1 VNLPKFAVERKSLV
15 LAAATLALF
24 WSLAN
29 AFTMQRREDPGTE
42 QRLTE
47 IVSTYPG
54 ATAENVEQLIT
65 RKVEDSLRSVEHVK
79 HVTGVSRPGIS
90 VVTVDFDDEMTHAD
104 GPLRELR
111 DKLDDLRG
119 ALPAGTSGPA
129 VDDDVWKT
137 YPMLVGVSA
146 DGLNERQ
153 IRDVAKHLADSLANL
168 PDVGKADLTGA
179 QEQEV
184 DVDLDTRALGLYGI
198 TAPDVANA
206 IAGANAL
213 VPSGTLALGDRIAQV
228 NPSDGLHGARGVA
241 NVAVA
246 NLMGRP
252 IRVGDVATVR
262 TGYPDP
268 PDEIVRV
275 NGKRGVVIAI
285 QAKATSSVTALGPEV
300 EGALARAKANWPA
313 GIDYALIANQPKTV
327 DDRVAD
333 FFLNLVLGVAVV
345 TLLVALLMGLRNG
358 LLVGTTVVL
367 SIALTFGVMPLL
379 HVDINQISILSLI
392 IALGVIVDA
401 GIVAIDNIERLLQA
415 GVARREAAWRGVQEL
430 WFPLMTST
438 LVAMTSFLP
447 FRLMGGSVGD
457 FVRDLAVVT
466 TIALGASLAVAY
478 FITPILGEWFAVAA
492 RPEDGRRG
500 LGTAVRRLF
509 DRLLAAMQRG
519 YVPLATTA
527 MRIPLATV
535 GVVML
540 ALGLAVATIPRLGVQ
555 FFPSADRNQFFID
568 VTAPDGT
575 DVRATEKLVAKI
587 ERLVRAHGGVSAV
600 GSFVGHG
607 APRFYYNVIAEQQ
620 RPNYAQLIVD
630 TVDVPSAARLIPAL
644 RDEIAANVGGAR
656 IDVKPLEQGPPVGAP
671 IQLRLASERAADL
684 PAIAATLRERLR
696 AIPGATAVRDSLG
709 EPTTRLD
716 LAIDSDR
723 AAQAGV
729 TDAAVQQ
736 VTALAYGGTTA
747 TRIREADRQTPVVVR
762 LPPAMRA
769 DGSALAGMSV
779 RASSGR
785 AVALAEFGT
794 LRLGTQTSV
803 TTYYDGFPTVVISA
817 DVDGRLASEVL
828 ADFKVAAAR
837 VALPP
842 GVTLTYAGEDEQTTK
857 SFRNLAIAGGI
868 GLLLNQTILL
878 WEFRK
883 LRLSLVILAAVP
895 LGLIGAVSGLAVTGN
910 HFGFVAS
917 LGLASLGGIVT
928 NHTIVLFEYAN
939 RELQRDPALGMER
952 ALIFAGT
959 KRLRPI
965 LLTIVTSIAG
975 LLPLAFS
982 TQSLWKPFCWV
993 VIFGLAGSMLMTLVA
1008 IPAIYRLVA
1017 GRKQA
1022 DSATARASES
1032 KLARRGRTLAGET

>member
-24 WSLAN
+24 WSLAS

-54 ATAENVEQLIT
+54 ATTENVEQLIT
-65 RKVEDSLRSVEHVK
+65 RKIEDALRSVEHVK
-79 HVTGVSRPGIS
+79 HVTGISRPGIS
-90 VVTVDFDDEMTHAD
+90 VVTVDFDDAMTHAG

-111 DKLDDLRG
+111 DKLDDIRG
-119 ALPAGTSGPA
+119 TLPAGTNGPSIDA
-129 VDDDVWKT
+129 DVWKT
-137 YPMLVGVSA
+137 YPILVGVTGE
-146 DGLNERQ
+146 GLNQRQ
-153 IRDVAKHLADSLANL
+153 LRDVAKHLADTLANL
-168 PDVGKADLTGA
+168 PDVGQANLTGA
-179 QEQEV
+179 QEQQV
-184 DVDLDTRALGLYGI
+184 DVDLDTRALALYGV
-198 TAPDVANA
+198 TASEVTNA
-206 IAGANAL
+206 IAAANAL
-213 VPSGTLALGDRIAQV
+213 VPSGTLTLGDRIAQV
-228 NPSDGLHGARGVA
+228 NPGDGLHAPAGVA

-246 NLMGRP
+246 TLGERVV
-252 IRVGDVATVR
+252 RVGDVATVR
-262 TGYPDP
+262 AGYPDP
-268 PDEIVRV
+268 ADEIVRV
-275 NGKRGVVIAI
+275 NGKRGVVIAV
-285 QAKATSSVTALGPEV
+285 QAKETSSVTALGPEV
-300 EGALARAKANWPA
+300 EAALARAKANWPA
-313 GIDYALIANQPKTV
+313 GIEYALIANQPKTI

-333 FFLNLVLGVAVV
+333 FFVNLILGVLVV
-345 TLLVALLMGLRNG
+345 TVLVALLMGLRNG
-358 LLVGTTVVL
+358 LLVGATVVL

-401 GIVAIDNIERLLQA
+401 GIVAIDNIERRLREGA
-415 GVARREAAWRGVQEL
+415 PRREAAWRGVHEL
-430 WFPLMTST
+430 WFPLLTST

-447 FRLMGGSVGD
+447 FRLMGGGVGD

-466 TIALGASLAVAY
+466 TIALGTSLAVAY
-478 FITPILGEWFAVAA
+478 FITPILGEWFALAA
-492 RPEDGRRG
+492 RPS
-500 LGTAVRRLF
+500 GTF
-509 DRLLAAMQRG
+509 DRLLGALQRG
-519 YVPLATTA
+519 YVPLATSA
-527 MRIPLATV
+527 MRFPLVTV
-535 GVVML
+535 GLVVL

-575 DVRATEKLVAKI
+575 DIRTTERVVAKI
-587 ERLVRAHGGVSAV
+587 EGLVRAHDGVAAV

-630 TVDVPSAARLIPAL
+630 TVDVPAATRLIPLL
-644 RDEIAANVGGAR
+644 RGEIAANVGGAR
-656 IDVKPLEQGPPVGAP
+656 IEVKPLEQGPPVGAP
-671 IQLRLASERAADL
+671 IQLRLSSERAADL

-716 LAIDSDR
+716 FTIDRDR

-729 TDAAVQQ
+729 SDAGVQQ
-736 VTALAYGGTTA
+736 LVALAYGGSTA
-747 TRIREADRQTPVVVR
+747 TQIREADRQTPVVVR
-762 LPPAMRA
+762 LPPGMRTDA
-769 DGSALAGMSV
+769 SALAGMAV
-779 RASSGR
+779 RASSGHG
-785 AVALAEFGT
+785 VPLAELGT

-817 DVDGRLASEVL
+817 DVVGRLPSEVL
-828 ADFKVAAAR
+828 ADFKTAVDGT
-837 VALPP
+837 ALPP
-842 GVTLTYAGEDEQTTK
+842 GVRLAYAGEDEQTLE

-895 LGLIGAVSGLAVTGN
+895 LGLIGAVTGLALTGN

-917 LGLASLGGIVT
+917 LGLSSLGGIVT

-939 RELQRDPALGMER
+939 RECEHDPALTMEN
-952 ALIFAGT
+952 ALIRAGT

-965 LLTIVTSIAG
+965 FLTVVTSIAG

-1008 IPAIYRLVA
+1008 IPALYRLTSGNRGAAVEIDGTA
-1017 GRKQA
+1017 EVVRAPGGRI
-1022 DSATARASES
+1022 
-1032 KLARRGRTLAGET
+1032 LAGKA